1 MQYTGVTSTVV
12 SSEINTLRR
21 SPWEMYLYYNFCQLW
36 FLYSSKYNFVW
47 LFVVRAIISL
57 AIDSLSMDLSET
69 FLDTSTFSNFSFM
82 NMSSYGLNL
91 VLYSML
97 TLWNSILKFSSWI
110 TSISWSVWLRKISW
124 GILEFVYSK
133 ANSYGLL
140 FQMLIDDLN
149 VFSWGG
155 LFGFI

>member
-12 SSEINTLRR
+12 SSEMNTLRR
-21 SPWEMYLYYNFCQLW
+21 SPWEMYLYYEFCQLW

-57 AIDSLSMDLSET
+57 AIDSQLTDLSEI
-69 FLDTSTFSNFSFM
+69 FFDTSSFSNFSFK
-82 NMSSYGLNL
+82 NMSSYGINF
-91 VLYSML
+91 VLYSKL
-97 TLWNSILKFSSWI
+97 ILWNSILKFSSWI
-110 TSISWSVWLRKISW
+110 TSISWPVWLRKISW

-149 VFSWGG
+149 VFSWSG